1 MSTHHNALGQVK
13 TNLVKKYLKTTS
25 GSLFIDSLS
34 IIPNTFSIQNY
45 ADSSYRID
53 FVKAILYW
61 RTKPA
66 EDSVLIT
73 YRTFPYKLYQSA
85 QLYNFDSVKNNF
97 IVRPYS
103 PRLAE
108 GNNQLF
114 DFGKI
119 ESRGSFGRSINFG
132 NAQDAVLNS
141 NLDLQLNGFI
151 GDSIEIAA
159 SLSDQNLPIQPDGS
173 TAQLNEVDK
182 IFIQF
187 KKKNWALSLGDIDLR
202 QNKQYYLNFYKRLQG
217 VSFNTTNAISKN
229 ITNNLL
235 LSGALA
241 RGKFTNN
248 QFQGLEGNQGP
259 YRLQG
264 ANNEFF
270 FIILAGTERVYI
282 DGELLQRG
290 EDQDYIINYNT
301 AEITFT
307 PQRLITKDKRIR
319 VEFEYSDRN
328 FVNSQL
334 YASNEVIFNK
344 KLSVTVSGY
353 TNTDAKN
360 SPINQTLDPAQKQF
374 LGLIG
379 DSIQNAFYPTVIN
392 DTLSPGKVLYKK
404 YDSLVNGNYRSIYI
418 YSNNKDSAKYNLSFA
433 DVGFG
438 KGDYQ
443 ILQNGA
449 NGKVF
454 VWVAPIGSLKQGQ
467 YEPVQ
472 YLITPKKQ
480 QLISVTTNYTLSNN
494 TQLKAEFAYSNNDP
508 NIFSKFNKG
517 NDEGLA
523 GKLGITN
530 NFLLTKKLTVK
541 TDVAYE
547 INDEKF
553 RTIERLRTPEFNR
566 DWNLP
571 VIPIIAKEQ
580 LGNAA
585 IALSNATGNQF
596 KIQFNNFYRDNGY
609 TGYRQTLSSLTT
621 IKGWQL
627 NTNFSYTNTRDSFQ
641 RGLYLRPTIDLS
653 KVFPKIKNIR
663 LGINYFSE
671 QNELLNKVA
680 DSLNPISIA
689 FDSYKFSV
697 ATDESKENK
706 WGLSY
711 IIRNNKV
718 PVGKQLQLSDKS
730 QDIEATTSLL
740 GNEKHQFNFKA
751 TFRNLDVVLPNKV
764 SYKSDK
770 TLLGRAEYKVQEWNG
785 LLNGALLYEA
795 GSGQEQQRDFAF
807 LEVPAGQGDFYWVDY
822 NSNNVQELN
831 EFELAVFP
839 DQRKFIKI
847 FIPTNN
853 FIKANFNTFRYE
865 FSINPKAQMPKAAY
879 RGLKNI
885 LSRSYFQSSFR
896 ITKKEQSNS
905 LINANPFKTNIQD
918 AALILLD
925 EGFGN
930 SFSFNK
936 FSPIWGIDINHNK
949 NQNKALLTYG
959 YETREEDKLV
969 VKSRWSIKKKILT
982 ELLGKKIN
990 TKLTTP
996 TFNNRNYDIDILSGE
1011 ARIGYTNSTKFR
1023 LQTGYTLENKKN
1035 KILFG
1040 GEAAIIN
1047 TISIEGKY
1055 NALQSAAISGKFS
1068 YSNIDYTG
1076 LPNTTVS
1083 FIMLDALVKGKNYLW
1098 NVDLIK
1104 TLKNNLEITFRYEGR
1119 KTGTGK
1125 VLHFGGATLRAT
1137 FY

>member
-1 MSTHHNALGQVK
+1 
-13 TNLVKKYLKTTS
+13 LVKKYLKTTS
-25 GSLFIDSLS
+25 DSLFIDSSS
-34 IIPNTFSIQNY
+34 IIPNTFSILNY
-45 ADSSYRID
+45 ADSNYRID
-53 FVKAILYW
+53 YIKAILYW
-61 RTKPA
+61 KQKPT

-73 YRTFPYKLYQSA
+73 YRTFPYKLYQSL
-85 QLYNFDSVKNNF
+85 QLYNFDSIKDNF
-97 IVRPYS
+97 FVRPYS
-103 PRLAE
+103 PKLAE
-108 GNNQLF
+108 GSNQLF

-159 SLSDQNLPIQPDGS
+159 SLSDQNLPVQPDGS

-217 VSFNTTNAISKN
+217 VSFSTTNPISKN

-270 FIILAGTERVYI
+270 FIVLAGTERVYV

-344 KLSVTVSGY
+344 KLSVMVSGY

-360 SPINQTLDPAQKQF
+360 SPINQILDPAQKQF
-374 LGLIG
+374 LGIIG
-379 DSIQNAFYPTVIN
+379 DSVQNAFYPTVIN
-392 DTLSPGKVLYKK
+392 DTLSPGKILYKK

-438 KGDYQ
+438 KGDYI
-443 ILQNGA
+443 ILLNGA

-454 VWVAPIGSLKQGQ
+454 VWVEPIGSIKRGQ

-480 QLISVTTNYTLSNN
+480 QLLSVTTNYAVSTN
-494 TQLKAEFAYSNNDP
+494 TKLKAEFALSNNDP
-508 NIFSKFNKG
+508 NTFSKYNKG
-517 NDEGLA
+517 NDEGIA
-523 GKLGITN
+523 GKIEIANTTPLSKRLN
-530 NFLLTKKLTVK
+530 LK
-541 TDVAYE
+541 TDAAYE
-547 INDEKF
+547 MNDEKF

-571 VIPIIAKEQ
+571 AIPIFYKEQ

-585 IALSNATGNQF
+585 IAISNTNGNQF
-596 KIQFNNFYRDNGY
+596 KIQVNNFFRSNGY
-609 TGYRQTLSSLTT
+609 TGYRQTLSSFTSL
-621 IKGWQL
+621 KGWQL

-641 RGLYLRPTIDLS
+641 KGLYIRPTIDLS
-653 KVFPKIKNIR
+653 KAFAKINNIR
-663 LGINYFSE
+663 IGINYFAE
-671 QNELLNKVA
+671 QNELLNKLG

-689 FDSYKFSV
+689 FDSYKFSI
-697 ATDESKENK
+697 TSDELKDNK

-711 IIRNNKV
+711 IIRTNKV
-718 PVGKQLQLSDKS
+718 PVRKSLQLSDKS

-740 GNEKHQFNFKA
+740 ANEKHQFNFKA
-751 TFRNLDVVLPNKV
+751 TFRNLEVVLPNKV
-764 SYKSDK
+764 TYKSDK

-785 LLNGALLYEA
+785 LLNGDVLYEI
-795 GSGQEQQRDFAF
+795 GSGQEQRRDFAF

-831 EFELAVFP
+831 EFELAIFP
-839 DQRKFIKI
+839 DQKKFIKI
-847 FIPTNN
+847 FIPTND

-865 FSINPKAQMPKAAY
+865 FSINPKAKMPLTKY

-885 LSRSYFQSSFR
+885 ISRSYLQSSFR
-896 ITKKEQSNS
+896 ITKKEQSNN

-918 AALILLD
+918 AGLILLD
-925 EGFGN
+925 QGIGN

-936 FSPIWGIDINHNK
+936 FSAIWGIDINHNK

-959 YETREEDKLV
+959 YESREEEKLI
-969 VKSRWSIKKKILT
+969 VKSRLSVKTKLIM
-982 ELLGKKIN
+982 ELLAKKIN
-990 TKLTTP
+990 TKLSTP
-996 TFNNRNYDIDILSGE
+996 TFNNRNYNIDILSGE
-1011 ARIGYTNSTKFR
+1011 ARIGYTNNTKFR
-1023 LQTGYTLENKKN
+1023 IQTGYTLENKKN
-1035 KILFG
+1035 KIIFG
-1040 GEAAIIN
+1040 GEKAIVN
-1047 TISIEGKY
+1047 TVSLEGKY

-1068 YSNIDYTG
+1068 YANIDYIG

-1083 FIMLDALVKGKNYLW
+1083 YIMLDALVPGKNYLW